1 MKKILS
7 LTILLLVAIM
17 SVSAMSMPVQAAAT
31 TLKLTPV
38 RGIIGTHVV
47 VTGRGYPANSMVS
60 LTHFVTKTCPTNS
73 TGGITNCSFSAPNDP
88 PGAYLITAAGGGVG
102 ANSKFTVG
110 SRAHIIA
117 VPNNGHAGSTVT
129 INGAHFAWNTKITS
143 VTFNGAQVSTSPSSV
158 TTSGTGSF
166 SLSFKI
172 PNDKPNA
179 YVVTVKD
186 ALGYVANTV
195 YTIT

>member
-88 PGAYLITAAGGGVG
+88 PGAYLINAAG
-102 ANSKFTVG
+102 
-110 SRAHIIA
+110 
-117 VPNNGHAGSTVT
+117 
-129 INGAHFAWNTKITS
+129 
-143 VTFNGAQVSTSPSSV
+143 
-158 TTSGTGSF
+158 
-166 SLSFKI
+166 
-172 PNDKPNA
+172 
-179 YVVTVKD
+179 
-186 ALGYVANTV
+186 
-195 YTIT
+195 

>member
-1 MKKILS
+1 MISATVLLLIVALS
-7 LTILLLVAIM
+7 L
-17 SVSAMSMPVQAAAT
+17 SFVSLPSRAAAT

-47 VTGRGYPANSMVS
+47 VTGRGYPANSMVT

-73 TGGITNCSFSAPNDP
+73 TGGITNCSFSVPNDP
-88 PGAYLITAAGGGVG
+88 PGAYLITASGGGVG
-102 ANSKFTVG
+102 ANSKFTIG
-110 SRAHIIA
+110 SRAHVTP
-117 VPNNGHAGSTVT
+117 VPNSGHAGSKLT
-129 INGAHFAWNTKITS
+129 INGAHFGWNTKIIS
-143 VTFNGAQVSTSPSSV
+143 VYFNNVKVATSPSSV

-166 SLSFKI
+166 SLSI
-172 PNDKPNA
+172 NVPNDKPNA

>member
-1 MKKILS
+1 MPV
-7 LTILLLVAIM
+7 TILLLVAIL
-17 SVSAMSMPVQAAAT
+17 SVSAMSLPSQAAVT

-47 VTGRGYPANSMVS
+47 VTGKGYPPNSMVS

-73 TGGITNCSFSAPNDP
+73 TGGITNCSFSVPNDP
-88 PGAYLITAAGGGVG
+88 QGAYLLTASAGGVG
-102 ANSKFTVG
+102 ANAKFTVG
-110 SRAHIIA
+110 SRAHITA
-117 VPNNGHAGSTVT
+117 VPNSGHGGSTVA

-143 VTFNGAQVSTSPSSV
+143 VSFNGVKVTTSPSSV

-166 SLSFKI
+166 SLSFKV
-172 PNDKPNA
+172 PNDAPNS